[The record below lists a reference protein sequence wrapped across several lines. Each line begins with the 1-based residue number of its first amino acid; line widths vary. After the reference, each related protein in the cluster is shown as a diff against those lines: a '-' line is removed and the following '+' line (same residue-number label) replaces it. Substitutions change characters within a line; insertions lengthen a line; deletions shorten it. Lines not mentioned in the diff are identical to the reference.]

1 MDEHSEGCRLHL
13 YLSESFVEI
22 PSYTRLGNEQQVGD
36 AESRGENVSNCAGN
50 ECGGSLVHRRV
61 CVFTKKHFE
70 KNEKKVVA
78 RLRKKINT
86 IFFTFYTH
94 SCLLAV
100 IMFGNVSEY
109 LYSQKMMIKAIRVLI
124 C

>member
-1 MDEHSEGCRLHL
+1 M
-13 YLSESFVEI
+13 
-22 PSYTRLGNEQQVGD
+22 GD
-36 AESRGENVSNCAGN
+36 AEGCGEDVSDCVED

-86 IFFTFYTH
+86 MNLRESF
-94 SCLLAV
+94 
-100 IMFGNVSEY
+100 
-109 LYSQKMMIKAIRVLI
+109 
-124 C
+124 

>member
-1 MDEHSEGCRLHL
+1 M
-13 YLSESFVEI
+13 EI
-22 PSYTRLGNEQQVGD
+22 PAYSRFRNKQQVGD

-86 IFFTFYTH
+86 MNLRESF
-94 SCLLAV
+94 
-100 IMFGNVSEY
+100 
-109 LYSQKMMIKAIRVLI
+109 
-124 C
+124 